1 MFNRFYSQFSKDK
14 PMYYLPDLDCR
25 IQKTRV
31 ASFFEALG
39 ITEHFFIDKKILQG
53 STFGQQQQQKYG
65 TAHHDQIMA
74 NIDAKMRAR
83 PHPPPMAA
91 GQFGQST
98 TVAAAGAAQ
107 ERETALRVRRWIE
120 SKTVTD
126 VKVCRPLLNREIQQ
140 GLVLRKNKVSNDR
153 SAPRF

>member
-1 MFNRFYSQFSKDK
+1 
-14 PMYYLPDLDCR
+14 
-25 IQKTRV
+25 
-31 ASFFEALG
+31 
-39 ITEHFFIDKKILQG
+39 
-53 STFGQQQQQKYG
+53 
-65 TAHHDQIMA
+65 MA
-74 NIDAKMRAR
+74 NIDAKLRAR
-83 PHPPPMAA
+83 PHPPPIMGTAA
-91 GQFGQST
+91 AAAASGQFGQTS
-98 TVAAAGAAQ
+98 VAAAQ

>member
-1 MFNRFYSQFSKDK
+1 
-14 PMYYLPDLDCR
+14 
-25 IQKTRV
+25 
-31 ASFFEALG
+31 
-39 ITEHFFIDKKILQG
+39 
-53 STFGQQQQQKYG
+53 
-65 TAHHDQIMA
+65 MA

-83 PHPPPMAA
+83 PHPPPMAPGH
-91 GQFGQST
+91 GQFGQT
-98 TVAAAGAAQ
+98 TATVAAVAAGPAGAQ

-120 SKTVTD
+120 SKSVTD

>member
-1 MFNRFYSQFSKDK
+1 
-14 PMYYLPDLDCR
+14 
-25 IQKTRV
+25 
-31 ASFFEALG
+31 
-39 ITEHFFIDKKILQG
+39 
-53 STFGQQQQQKYG
+53 
-65 TAHHDQIMA
+65 MA

-83 PHPPPMAA
+83 PQPPPIMGTGQIGQTNSAA
-91 GQFGQST
+91 AAPGQFGQVNT
-98 TVAAAGAAQ
+98 Q